1 MSSKPHAHKGAS
13 LVEIIQ
19 NCIVY
24 NDGAFDGW
32 TDKKVV
38 SDNSITVEHG
48 KPLIFGADENK
59 GIAMA
64 EDGFGIRVVTIGKT
78 ASPRTCA
85 CPRRAEQGLAM
96 MLADMKQPE
105 FPVALG
111 VLYNNPTKAYDEAV
125 HEQLAEVEK
134 TPAGTVGKMLR
145 KGRTARRCP
154 EGIRPTSSPPLPADI
169 HKPGGRSCRAF

>member
-1 MSSKPHAHKGAS
+1 MPGVLKAAHAHKGAS

-38 SDNSITVEHG
+38 PDNSITVEHG

-64 EDGFGIRVVTIGKT
+64 EDGFGIRVVTIGKDGIT
-78 ASPRTCA
+78 EDVLVHD
-85 CPRRAEQGLAM
+85 EQNKMLAM
-96 MLADMKQPE
+96 MLADMEQPE

-111 VLYNNPTKAYDEAV
+111 VLYNNPAKAYDEAV
-125 HEQLAEVEK
+125 HEQLAEVKKK
-134 TPAGTVGKMLR
+134 TPAGTVNEMLR
-145 KGRTARRCP
+145 KGRTWTVS
-154 EGIRPTSSPPLPADI
+154 EGA
-169 HKPGGRSCRAF
+169 

>member
-1 MSSKPHAHKGAS
+1 MPGVLKAAHAHKGAS

-38 SDNSITVEHG
+38 ADNSITVEHG

-59 GIAMA
+59 GIARA
-64 EDGFGIRVVTIGKT
+64 EDGFGIRVVTIGEDGIT
-78 ASPRTCA
+78 EDDVLVHD
-85 CPRRAEQGLAM
+85 EQNKMLAM

-111 VLYNNPTKAYDEAV
+111 VLYNNPAKAYDEAV
-125 HEQLAEVEK
+125 HEQLAAVKES
-134 TPAGTVGKMLR
+134 TPAGTINEMLR
-145 KGRTARRCP
+145 KGRTWTVA
-154 EGIRPTSSPPLPADI
+154 EGA
-169 HKPGGRSCRAF
+169 

>member
-1 MSSKPHAHKGAS
+1 MPGVLKAAHAHKGAS

-38 SDNSITVEHG
+38 NDNSISVEHG
-48 KPLIFGADENK
+48 KPLMFGADGNK
-59 GIAMA
+59 GLAMR
-64 EDGFGIRVVTIGKT
+64 EDGFGIRAVTVGEDGISEADILVHDETNKI
-78 ASPRTCA
+78 
-85 CPRRAEQGLAM
+85 LAM

-111 VLYNNPTKAYDEAV
+111 VLYNNPAKAYDVAV
-125 HEQLAEVEK
+125 HEQLAQVRAAN
-134 TPAGTVGKMLR
+134 PPGSLNDMLR
-145 KGRTARRCP
+145 KGRTWTVT
-154 EGIRPTSSPPLPADI
+154 EGA
-169 HKPGGRSCRAF
+169 

>member
-1 MSSKPHAHKGAS
+1 MPGVLKAAHAHKGAS

-38 SDNSITVEHG
+38 NDNSISVEHG
-48 KPLIFGADENK
+48 KPLIFGVDGNK
-59 GIAMA
+59 GLAKA
-64 EDGFGIRVVTIGKT
+64 EDGFGIRVVTIGEDGVTEADVLVHDETNKI
-78 ASPRTCA
+78 
-85 CPRRAEQGLAM
+85 LAM

-111 VLYNNPTKAYDEAV
+111 VLYNNPAKAYDEAV
-125 HEQLAEVEK
+125 HEQLAQVRDAN
-134 TPAGTVGKMLR
+134 PPGSLNDMLR
-145 KGRTARRCP
+145 KGRTWTVT
-154 EGIRPTSSPPLPADI
+154 EGS
-169 HKPGGRSCRAF
+169 